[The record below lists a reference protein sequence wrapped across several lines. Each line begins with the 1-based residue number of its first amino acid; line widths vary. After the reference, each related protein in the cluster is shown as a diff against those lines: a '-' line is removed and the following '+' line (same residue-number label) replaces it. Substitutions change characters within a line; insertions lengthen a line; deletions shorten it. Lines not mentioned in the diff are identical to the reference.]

1 MTSSTKPVFNDTP
14 AFAKGEVFQLSDV
27 MENRSEAWFNQSLVG
42 ANDSVLRV
50 AKLHGEFHHHSH
62 ETDELFFV
70 LDGSMQ
76 IEIDGD
82 MHTLSAGMG
91 VSIPAGTVHRT
102 RSDAPATV
110 LLVAADGAGMAGDP
124 HTS

>member
-1 MTSSTKPVFNDTP
+1 MEQTTTPVFNDTP

-27 MENRSEAWFNQSLVG
+27 LETRSEPWFNQSLVG
-42 ANDSVLRV
+42 ANESVLRV

-62 ETDELFFV
+62 DTDEFFFV
-70 LDGSMQ
+70 LDGTMQ
-76 IEIDGD
+76 IEIDGA

-91 VSIPAGTVHRT
+91 VSIPAGVVHRT
-102 RSDAPATV
+102 RSEAPATV

-124 HTS
+124 R